1 MITSIVS
8 GQKLSKN
15 EKEAF
20 LIGMFNYYGGC
31 INIPNHPTLDKRLTY
46 FFKSKKNLVK
56 IFSDTL
62 KKYSLENDIKFEIV
76 NGESFTEVYLRD
88 TINPFEKY
96 FKRIK
101 SDNRYSDKQS
111 DKDYIVYNLE
121 LRKKKLSSENQK
133 LYFLLGAFINCG
145 IINSGGEYVYGYP
158 SEKYINYIIYLLKNL
173 DAKII
178 EISTSRDKVPGGKSV
193 AFIPSDKLKDILE
206 KNMGLWEQNIIKES
220 IPTMWSV
227 P

>member
-1 MITSIVS
+1 MEIIKRMFLLLFIMITSIVS

-46 FFKSKKNLVK
+46 FFESDAKLIK

-62 KKYSLENDIKFEIV
+62 KKYSLENNIKFEIV
-76 NGESFTEVYLRD
+76 KNGSFTEVYLRD
-88 TINPFEKY
+88 TINPFERY

-101 SDNRYSDKQS
+101 SDNGYSDKQS

-145 IINSGGEYVYGYP
+145 RINLGGEYVYSYP
-158 SEKYINYIIYLLKNL
+158 NEKYINNIIYLLKNL
-173 DAKII
+173 DEKII
-178 EISTSRDKVPGGKSV
+178 TISTNRDNLPGGKSV
-193 AFIPSDKLKDILE
+193 AFIPNGVLKDVLE
-206 KNMGLWEQNIIKES
+206 KNPLLPQ
-220 IPTMWSV
+220 
-227 P
+227 